1 MKSSFHFDLHANYMT
16 ETNHI
21 IQAINR
27 RQKTSQCHN
36 SRHYEN
42 IPAIQETYIQ
52 YMQNYW
58 LLEAFCMSH
67 HCQLWLTCPSQHQSD
82 SHLSDGDG
90 AAWEN
95 VLHEN
100 LAGRKQK
107 AERKKEKGNH
117 IYFWNFSSHPTQ
129 GWTPLPISSKSSL
142 YQPRFS
148 SFSQFSTPA
157 PLGSSNLFPQA
168 SPNNTHWQLSKTFHS
183 SLKFSPESPPSYIYL
198 SRLPVFQ
205 PPSPVCDTSAATEQT
220 TLPPSLC
227 AWYRG
232 FNPTRQTSWG
242 AHATGEKL
250 LSVQKHSQGTS
261 APGTKCQYS

>member
-1 MKSSFHFDLHANYMT
+1 MKFLFHFDLHANCMT

-21 IQAINR
+21 IWTTNR
-27 RQKTSQCHN
+27 RPKTCQCH
-36 SRHYEN
+36 SCHHYQN
-42 IPAIQETYIQ
+42 IPPIQETYIQ

-67 HCQLWLTCPSQHQSD
+67 HCQLWLTCPFQHQLD

-100 LAGRKQK
+100 LTGKKQET
-107 AERKKEKGNH
+107 ERQRDKGNH
-117 IYFWNFSSHPTQ
+117 NYFWNFSSQ

-142 YQPRFS
+142 PRPCFS
-148 SFSQFSTPA
+148 SLSQFSMPV

-168 SPNNTHWQLSKTFHS
+168 SLSNTLIDN
-183 SLKFSPESPPSYIYL
+183 SLKYPTLPLNSLQSQSPPSYIHL

-205 PPSPVCDTSAATEQT
+205 LPSPMCDTSATANK
-220 TLPPSLC
+220 
-227 AWYRG
+227 AWCLVKG
-232 FNPTRQTSWG
+232 
-242 AHATGEKL
+242 
-250 LSVQKHSQGTS
+250 V
-261 APGTKCQYS
+261 

>member
-36 SRHYEN
+36 SHHYDN

-107 AERKKEKGNH
+107 AERKKEKGNL
-117 IYFWNFSSHPTQ
+117 FLKFFFSSHSR
-129 GWTPLPISSKSSL
+129 LNSSAHFLQVILVS
-142 YQPRFS
+142 
-148 SFSQFSTPA
+148 A
-157 PLGSSNLFPQA
+157 PFLF
-168 SPNNTHWQLSKTFHS
+168 L
-183 SLKFSPESPPSYIYL
+183 
-198 SRLPVFQ
+198 LPVFHA
-205 PPSPVCDTSAATEQT
+205 SPI
-220 TLPPSLC
+220 
-227 AWYRG
+227 R
-232 FNPTRQTSWG
+232 
-242 AHATGEKL
+242 
-250 LSVQKHSQGTS
+250 
-261 APGTKCQYS
+261 